1 MSPEILNVALA
12 MGPGVAP
19 RIFSAG
25 RLESLNSGLRLLSPE
40 PMQEFNSSRSRGLLA
55 ETDILITGWNCATVD
70 AAVLDTAPR
79 LRHILHAGGTV
90 KHHVDHECWTR
101 GVQVS
106 TAADAN
112 AIPVAEYALA
122 MILLANKRVLQIART
137 LHTEKSPI
145 EPDGLF
151 PDMGNYGKR
160 VGIIGASKIG
170 RHVLRLL
177 KPFDLDVVVAD
188 PYLSPEDAAALGV
201 QLVGLEELVESSDVV
216 SLHAPSLP
224 TTLNLINAGLIARL
238 RPGATFINTARGELV
253 DQDALLARLER
264 HELFAVL
271 DVTTP
276 WVLPADSGF
285 YTNPNV
291 LLTPH
296 LAGSLGNELERLA
309 ATAVAEAHRVARG
322 EQLLFPVQV
331 EDLAFTA

>member
-1 MSPEILNVALA
+1 MSRETLNVALA
-12 MGPGVAP
+12 MGPGVAS

-25 RLESLNSGLRLLSPE
+25 HLESLPAGLRLLNHE
-40 PMQEFNSSRSRGLLA
+40 PMEEFSSRRSLALLA
-55 ETDILITGWNCATVD
+55 ETDILLTGWNCARVD
-70 AAVLDTAPR
+70 ATVLDAAPR

-90 KHHVDHECWTR
+90 KNHVDGACWAR

-106 TAADAN
+106 TAAEAN
-112 AIPVAEYALA
+112 AIPVAEYTLA
-122 MILLANKRVLQIART
+122 MILLANKRVLQIAGT
-137 LHTEKSPI
+137 LHREKAPV

-170 RHVLRLL
+170 RHVIRLL
-177 KPFDLDVVVAD
+177 QPFELDIVVAD
-188 PYLSPEDAAALGV
+188 PFLSADEAKVLGV
-201 QLVGLEELVESSDVV
+201 RAVGLEELMETSNVV

-224 TTLNLINAGLIARL
+224 STLDLVNAGLIARM
-238 RPGATFINTARGELV
+238 RTGTTFINTARGELV
-253 DQDALLARLER
+253 DQEALLARLER

-276 WVLPADSGF
+276 WVLPPDSRF
-285 YTNPNV
+285 YANPNV

-296 LAGSLGNELERLA
+296 LAGSLGTELERLA
-309 ATAVAEAHRVARG
+309 ATALAEAQRISRG
-322 EQLLFPVQV
+322 EPLRFPVQD